1 MSNFLAHLICEHITF
16 NCHRL
21 FLSLQKIYIIK
32 KLLLLNQTIKTK
44 TSAPS
49 NQNISVTVKHNLQ
62 NNSVAGLPNK
72 KRKHIH
78 GQIYEVEQEN

>member
-1 MSNFLAHLICEHITF
+1 MNTLHSTVTDYFYPY
-16 NCHRL
+16 
-21 FLSLQKIYIIK
+21 KKKYIIK